1 MTKPLPAAS
10 TGWLFNRLK
19 QFDEPGLFH
28 DHYETPDYVQANLKD
43 TLRPYQHGAL
53 RYLHYTQRKR
63 DEALLHY
70 RHLLF
75 HMATG
80 SGKTMVMAGTILYLF
95 KAYGYQNFIFFVHTD
110 AIIQKTR
117 ENLLNPLSP
126 KYLFSQEVEI
136 DGEKIT
142 IAPVETFPS
151 APERN
156 TIYLKLSTIHKMHD
170 ELNSYRE
177 NSITY
182 EDLKE
187 IPLVLL
193 GDEAHHFNAG
203 TKAKGKA
210 KNSSENEEQTWERTI
225 ENILD
230 LRPDN
235 RLFEFKTG
243 TTEVIPGLAEKWEIS
258 EDGKTYT
265 FHLRQGVKWQDNK
278 DFKPTRDLNAD
289 DVVFSF
295 DRQKNAQNPYHKVSG
310 GSYEYFEGMGLPDLI
325 SEVKKVDDKTVQFV
339 LTRPEAPF
347 LADLAMDFASIL
359 SKEYADN
366 MLKAGSPEKVD
377 LNPIGT
383 GPFQLQQYQKDS
395 RILYK
400 AFEGYWGTKPQ
411 IDRLVFSITPDA
423 SVRYAKLQ
431 KNECQVMPYPN
442 PADIARMKQD
452 KNINLMEQAG
462 LNVGY
467 LSFNTEKKPFDD
479 VKVRQALTY
488 AVNKEAIIKAVYQGA
503 GVAAKNL
510 IPPTMWGYNDD
521 VKDYTYDPEK
531 AKALLK
537 EAGQDKGFTVELWA
551 MPVQRPY
558 NPNARRMAEMV
569 QADWAKIGVQA
580 KIVTYEWGEYLKR
593 AKAGEHQAVM
603 MGWTG
608 DNGDPDNFFA
618 TLFSCA
624 AAKDGSNYS
633 RWCYKPFEDLIQPA
647 RATDDHNKRIELY
660 KQAQV
665 VMHDQAPAL
674 IVAHS
679 TVYEPVRKEVK
690 GYVVDPLGKHH
701 FENVSVE

>member
-1 MTKPLPAAS
+1 MSISLKKSGMLKLGLSMVAMTVAAS
-10 TGWLFNRLK
+10 VQAKTLVYCSEGSPEGFNPQLFTSGTTYDASSVPIYNRL
-19 QFDEPGLFH
+19 
-28 DHYETPDYVQANLKD
+28 V
-43 TLRPYQHGAL
+43 
-53 RYLHYTQRKR
+53 
-63 DEALLHY
+63 
-70 RHLLF
+70 
-75 HMATG
+75 
-80 SGKTMVMAGTILYLF
+80 
-95 KAYGYQNFIFFVHTD
+95 
-110 AIIQKTR
+110 
-117 ENLLNPLSP
+117 
-126 KYLFSQEVEI
+126 
-136 DGEKIT
+136 
-142 IAPVETFPS
+142 
-151 APERN
+151 
-156 TIYLKLSTIHKMHD
+156 
-170 ELNSYRE
+170 
-177 NSITY
+177 
-182 EDLKE
+182 
-187 IPLVLL
+187 
-193 GDEAHHFNAG
+193 
-203 TKAKGKA
+203 
-210 KNSSENEEQTWERTI
+210 
-225 ENILD
+225 
-230 LRPDN
+230 
-235 RLFEFKTG
+235 EFKTG
-243 TTEVIPGLAEKWEIS
+243 TTEVIPGLAEKWDIS

-265 FHLRQGVKWQDNK
+265 FHLRKGVKWQSSK
-278 DFKPTRDLNAD
+278 DFKPTRELNAD

-295 DRQKNAQNPYHKVSG
+295 DRQKNEQNPYHKVSG

-325 SEVKKVDDKTVQFV
+325 SEVKKVDDHTVQFV

-366 MLKAGSPEKVD
+366 MLKAGTPEKVD
-377 LNPIGT
+377 LNPVGT
-383 GPFQLQQYQKDS
+383 GPFQLVQYQKDS

-400 AFEGYWGTKPQ
+400 AFDGYWGTKPQ

-442 PADIARMKQD
+442 PADIARMKED

-467 LSFNTEKKPFDD
+467 LSYNVQKKPLDN

-521 VKDYTYDPEK
+521 IKDYGYDPEK

-537 EAGQDKGFTVELWA
+537 EAGLEKGFTIDLWA

-558 NPNARRMAEMV
+558 NPNARRMAEMI

-593 AKAGEHQAVM
+593 AKDGEHQTVM

-618 TLFSCA
+618 TLFSCDA
-624 AAKDGSNYS
+624 AQQGSNYS
-633 RWCYKPFEDLIQPA
+633 KWCYKPFEDLIQPA

-674 IVAHS
+674 IIAHS